1 VICVVGRPSLVLA
14 SPSLDPDGGEVR
26 PGGRASRIALAAA
39 RRGAEVQLVGT
50 IGDDDAGDSIA
61 VSLGQAGV
69 GHAALL
75 RDPAARTPREEGRDQ
90 RDPPRLEA
98 RDVQLGLSY
107 LSDFRVL
114 VLAEPLP
121 PDAQSAALDAA
132 DYQGAAVVAI
142 VGRDGRGAEALG
154 EQATVL
160 EAPEPEGPP
169 FVQLIAAYA
178 VELDRGAEPA
188 AAFEAA
194 RRAAGWATEA

>member
-1 VICVVGRPSLVLA
+1 VIVVVGRPSLVLA
-14 SPSLDPDGGEVR
+14 AQPMSAEGDEAS
-26 PGGRASRIALAAA
+26 PGGRASIVALAAA

-61 VSLGQAGV
+61 VALGQAGV

-75 RDPAARTPREEGRDQ
+75 RDPAARTPGDE
-90 RDPPRLEA
+90 DPGDPAAPRLEA

-121 PDAQSAALDAA
+121 TDAQRAALDAA
-132 DYQGAAVVAI
+132 DYQGAAVIAVA
-142 VGRDGRGAEALG
+142 GRDGRGAEALG
-154 EQATVL
+154 EEVTVL

-169 FVQLIAAYA
+169 FSELIAAYA
-178 VELDRGAEPA
+178 VELDRGVEPA

-194 RRAAGWATEA
+194 RRAAGWEAEA

>member
-1 VICVVGRPSLVLA
+1 MIVVVGRPSLVAA
-14 SPSLDPDGGEVR
+14 SLPLSPGGGEAR
-26 PGGRASRIALAAA
+26 PGGRGSNIALAAA
-39 RRGAEVQLVGT
+39 QRGAEVQLVGT
-50 IGDDDAGDSIA
+50 IGDDDAGDA
-61 VSLGQAGV
+61 VAVGLGQAGV

-75 RDPAARTPREEGRDQ
+75 RDPAARTPREEGPDE
-90 RDPPRLEA
+90 PASPRLGA

-121 PDAQSAALDAA
+121 PDAQRAALDAA
-132 DYQGAAVVAI
+132 DYQGAAVIAV

-169 FVQLIAAYA
+169 FAELIAAYA
-178 VELDRGAEPA
+178 VDLDRGVDPA
-188 AAFEAA
+188 TAFEAA
-194 RRAAGWATEA
+194 RRAAGWAAEA